1 MKHITVL
8 LVKFISCIIAFAIGL
23 DLFFDATLTDILS
36 FSLFVTV
43 VSYMLGDRIVLPH
56 WGNAAAT
63 VVDFLLVYLS
73 VWIFGS
79 VLLDNYVQIGWGSIL
94 SALII
99 GAVEVFVHARLLDRI
114 SPERG
119 IRDRQS
125 AGFNPRLAYGTEF
138 AEEQDIRSAKY
149 ENENEE

>member
-1 MKHITVL
+1 MRHITVL
-8 LVKFISCIIAFAIGL
+8 LVKFISCIIAFAVGL
-23 DLFFDATLTDILS
+23 DLFFDATIVDILS

-43 VSYMLGDRIVLPH
+43 VSYMLGDRIVLPN

-79 VLLDNYVQIGWGSIL
+79 VLLHNYLQIAWGSIL
-94 SALII
+94 SAVII
-99 GAVEVFVHARLLDRI
+99 GAVEIFVHARLLDHI
-114 SPERG
+114 SPERQT
-119 IRDRQS
+119 RDRQS
-125 AGFNPRLAYGTEF
+125 AIFNPRLAYGTEF

-149 ENENEE
+149 EKENEE

>member
-8 LVKFISCIIAFAIGL
+8 LIKFISCIIAFAIGL
-23 DLFFDATLTDILS
+23 DLFFDATITDILS
-36 FSLFVTV
+36 FSLFVTIT
-43 VSYMLGDRIVLPH
+43 SYMLGDRIVLPN
-56 WGNAAAT
+56 WGKAAAT

-99 GAVEVFVHARLLDRI
+99 GAVEVFIHARLLDRI
-114 SPERG
+114 SPERET
-119 IRDRQS
+119 RDRPS
-125 AGFNPRLAYGTEF
+125 TVFNPKLAYGTEF

-149 ENENEE
+149 EKENEK

>member
-8 LVKFISCIIAFAIGL
+8 LIKFIACIIAFAIGL
-23 DLFFDATLTDILS
+23 DLFFDASITEILS

-43 VSYMLGDRIVLPH
+43 TSYMIGDRIVLPN

-63 VVDFLLVYLS
+63 AVDFLLVYLS
-73 VWIFGS
+73 VWIFGN
-79 VLLDNYVQIGWGSIL
+79 VLLDNYLQIAWGSIL

-99 GAVEVFVHARLLDRI
+99 GAAEIFVHARLLDRI
-114 SPERG
+114 SPDQT
-119 IRDRQS
+119 RDRRS

-138 AEEQDIRSAKY
+138 AEEQDIQSAKY
-149 ENENEE
+149 KNENEE